1 MYLAINKEL
10 NENIKH
16 NKSLSLDFF
25 MNLKPKVEQ
34 APIIIPPAGAIKK
47 NVKDDISKF
56 AYTSSATNA
65 HIVNIDV
72 KIPSKIPKITSPF

>member
-1 MYLAINKEL
+1 MISDSDPY
-10 NENIKH
+10 
-16 NKSLSLDFF
+16 LDFIDN
-25 MNLKPKVEQ
+25 NLSDIQV
-34 APIIIPPAGAIKK
+34 
-47 NVKDDISKF
+47 NVYHVKDDISKF